1 MLLKGQSKVLFS
13 YRRNQSSTDV
23 KESSGTNARHRVIV
37 NIFYETVEL
46 FAMFG
51 QMPKKFVNSASELQ
65 CLKEERDVMKQNSTG
80 ERPIYLIGHPVSC
93 VSDGEQMTEMLQQ
106 ND

>member
-1 MLLKGQSKVLFS
+1 MLFKGQDKVLSS
-13 YRRNQSSTDV
+13 YRRNQSSTNM

-51 QMPKKFVNSASELQ
+51 QMPKKFVYSASELQ
-65 CLKEERDVMKQNSTG
+65 CLKEERDVMKQNQQLRGRYTSLD
-80 ERPIYLIGHPVSC
+80 ILSAALV
-93 VSDGEQMTEMLQQ
+93 MTSK
-106 ND
+106 

>member
-1 MLLKGQSKVLFS
+1 MLFKRQSKVLFS
-13 YRRNQSSTDV
+13 YCRNQSSTDV

-65 CLKEERDVMKQNSTG
+65 CLKEERDVMKQIQQLSGRYT
-80 ERPIYLIGHPVSC
+80 S
-93 VSDGEQMTEMLQQ
+93 SDIRSAALVMASK
-106 ND
+106 

>member
-51 QMPKKFVNSASELQ
+51 QMPKKFVNSACELQ
-65 CLKEERDVMKQNSTG
+65 CLKEERDVMKQIQQLRGRYTS
-80 ERPIYLIGHPVSC
+80 
-93 VSDGEQMTEMLQQ
+93 SDILSAALVMASK
-106 ND
+106 